1 MVWHVARV
9 VGFVLVGMAVFPA
22 LSAAQ
27 GIGVGP
33 RMSFVRGDQPADDDS
48 TRFFGGILRL
58 GLSRRLAL
66 EGALDFKTTESA
78 DGLSRIKERP
88 LQASMLLFPV
98 RSTLAPYIL
107 LGYGWYSRTVE
118 SLDSTGAEA
127 EDLSSRRTGAHIGAG
142 AELMLGRH
150 AAITLDY
157 RYRFVSFGSPVD
169 GESAVNLPII
179 GSRLSHRGSM
189 WASGLVLYF

>member
-1 MVWHVARV
+1 MFWHVARV
-9 VGFVLVGMAVFPA
+9 VAFVLVGMTVFPA
-22 LSAAQ
+22 GTAAQ
-27 GIGVGP
+27 GFGVGP
-33 RMSFVRGDQPADDDS
+33 RVSFVRGDLPSDADS
-48 TRFFGGILRL
+48 ARFFGGILRL
-58 GLSRRLAL
+58 GLSKRLVL
-66 EGALDFKTTESA
+66 EGALDFKTTEAA

-98 RSTLAPYIL
+98 RATVSPYVL

-118 SLDSTGAEA
+118 TLDPAGAEA
-127 EDLSSRRTGAHIGAG
+127 ESLSSRRTGAHIGGG

-157 RYRFVSFGSPVD
+157 RYRFVSFGSPVED
-169 GESAVNLPII
+169 ESPIDLPII

>member
-1 MVWHVARV
+1 MVWPVVRV
-9 VGFVLVGMAVFPA
+9 VVFVLVGMTVLPA
-22 LSAAQ
+22 GSAAQ

-33 RMSFVRGDQPADDDS
+33 RMSFVRGDQPGDDDS
-48 TRFFGGILRL
+48 TRFFGGILRV
-58 GLSRRLAL
+58 GLSKRLAL
-66 EGALDFKTTESA
+66 EGALDFNTTEAA

-118 SLDSTGAEA
+118 TLDPTGEEA
-127 EDLSSRRTGAHIGAG
+127 EDLSSKRTGMHIGAG

-169 GESAVNLPII
+169 GETPVDLPII
-179 GSRLSHRGSM
+179 GGRLSHRGSM